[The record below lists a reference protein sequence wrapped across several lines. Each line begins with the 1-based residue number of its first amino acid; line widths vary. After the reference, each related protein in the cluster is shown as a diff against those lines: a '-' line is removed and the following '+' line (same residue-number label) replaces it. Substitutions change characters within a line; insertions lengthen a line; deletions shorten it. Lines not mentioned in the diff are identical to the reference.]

1 MPVTLIVGT
10 DKGGMLLRADDDREQ
25 WEVGELGFPGW
36 RVTAAAR
43 DATGRTYLGVALES
57 FGNAVL
63 VSDDLVHWE
72 QLEAA
77 PRYEAG
83 DVGNADL
90 LLRENASN
98 LPQPPFPGW
107 RMLRRTGARFR
118 GRRSGPATRPREE
131 AVIPCRTSAG

>member
-25 WEVGELGFPGW
+25 GEVGELGFPGW

-63 VSDDLVHWE
+63 VSDDLVHWK
-72 QLEAA
+72 
-77 PRYEAG
+77 
-83 DVGNADL
+83 
-90 LLRENASN
+90 
-98 LPQPPFPGW
+98 
-107 RMLRRTGARFR
+107 
-118 GRRSGPATRPREE
+118 
-131 AVIPCRTSAG
+131 